1 MGPEPKL
8 NVLFVDD
15 EPAIL
20 QVLSATL
27 ADTSE
32 QWEVNFAA
40 SGAHALDVMTQCRF
54 DVVVSDLHMPNMDGL
69 TLLKEVREK
78 FPLTARIIYSGS
90 SDQRS
95 ILSCVGV
102 IHQFLPK
109 PCPTELLKATV
120 RRAAMMRA
128 LLPSPAMRAKV
139 SQLESI
145 PSLPSL
151 YLDLV
156 RQLQSADTSIED
168 IARTVA
174 KDIGMTA
181 QILKIVNS
189 AFFGLSEPMSNV
201 QDAIGFLGTE
211 LVRNLALA
219 VGVFSQYE
227 ASKLGGLSLET
238 LWQHCARTAAAARSI
253 ARIEKCPRPVIEDAF
268 TAGLLHDVGKL
279 VLAGAFPEEY
289 SQMGRDAQTLN
300 VEAVVQERDVFGV
313 DHAEVGGYL
322 LGLWGLPPAVVEA
335 VAFHHFPTKSERT
348 SFNALTAVHVSNVLV
363 QTRRP
368 THGGIV
374 APEID
379 LLYLAKLG
387 KHSALENWHN
397 ELAEAP
403 TI

>member
-1 MGPEPKL
+1 MGAEPKL
-8 NVLFVDD
+8 SVLFVDD
-15 EPAIL
+15 EPAML
-20 QVLSATL
+20 QALAAVLD
-27 ADTSE
+27 DTGE

-40 SGAHALDVMTQCRF
+40 SAAHALDVMSQSRF
-54 DVVVSDLHMPNMDGL
+54 DVVVSDLHMPKMDGIG
-69 TLLKEVREK
+69 LLKEVRER
-78 FPLTARIIYSGS
+78 FPLTARIIYSGE
-90 SDQRS
+90 SDQKA
-95 ILSCVGV
+95 ILSCIGV

-109 PCPTELLKATV
+109 PCPAELLKATV

-128 LLPSPAMRAKV
+128 LLPSPSMRAKV
-139 SQLESI
+139 SQMEGI

-151 YLDLV
+151 YLELV
-156 RQLQSADTSIED
+156 RQLQSSDTSIAD
-168 IARTVA
+168 IGQTVS

-189 AFFGLSEPMSNV
+189 AYFGLPQPMSNV

-219 VGVFSQYE
+219 VGVFSQFE
-227 ASKLGGLSLET
+227 SSKLGGLSLEV
-238 LWQHCARTAAAARSI
+238 LWQHCSRTASAARSL
-253 ARIEKCPRPVIEDAF
+253 ARLEKAPRPVVEEAF

-279 VLAGAFPEEY
+279 VLAGSYPEEY
-289 SQMGRDAQTLN
+289 AQMGRDAQTLC
-300 VEAVVQERDVFGV
+300 VEAVVQERDTFGV

-322 LGLWGLPPAVVEA
+322 LGLWGLPPAVVES
-335 VAFHHFPTKSERT
+335 VAFHHFPTRSERT
-348 SFNALTAVHVSNVLV
+348 TFSALTAVHVANVLV

-368 THGGIV
+368 SHGGIV

-379 LLYLAKLG
+379 LLYLAKIG
-387 KHSALENWHN
+387 KHSALESWRH